1 MYFELKS
8 KYRAPVA
15 RMDFGGLAKK
25 FGFKEGMR
33 RYFAKPSKYDNVII
47 DVRSLGLS
55 KPLMT
60 LKQARQE
67 MVKGSNAVYPFQMLK
82 LVKRVDAL
90 TKEAYKQFNSG
101 RHANGDIVTTEDLIG
116 SRYGVSFVKDDESSE
131 DLKVSMMLY
140 HYANIENESYDLLSP
155 YSMYIQKYLE
165 M

>member
-1 MYFELKS
+1 MHYKYESAYGGLSMEKG
-8 KYRAPVA
+8 KYRVPVA

-67 MVKGSNAVYPFQMLK
+67 MVKGSNAIYPFP
-82 LVKRVDAL
+82 RC
-90 TKEAYKQFNSG
+90 
-101 RHANGDIVTTEDLIG
+101 
-116 SRYGVSFVKDDESSE
+116 
-131 DLKVSMMLY
+131 
-140 HYANIENESYDLLSP
+140 
-155 YSMYIQKYLE
+155 
-165 M
+165 